1 MRESQKTMKNGNYIQ
16 NYIHIYIQKVAV
28 FHFQERSIAVHCMF
42 DLYFFALFS

>member
-1 MRESQKTMKNGNYIQ
+1 MRESQKTMKNG